1 MRKMKILFILSTLYC
16 CSLSIYAEP
25 TPVKTET
32 FLHKILRISGI
43 IATPQTM
50 RGEEQ
55 GDPGQIWVVNIETN
69 TQIQVSSNNEFRSPV
84 FLPDDSGLL
93 ALKHNQLFEFSLPD
107 LTPKSLFQIPGI
119 IKIIGFDQT
128 DKNCFLILL
137 QDNKLELVS
146 LTTGLRENLT
156 YPPGEQSE
164 KFLAHVKSWAR
175 DYGDKRVYIKTRR
188 KSTLRGKRSYSNVY
202 FQHDNQARN
211 ISQCKKSSCSQPS
224 LSYDATQVV
233 FIKSTS
239 D

>member
-1 MRKMKILFILSTLYC
+1 MHPMKILFILSTLYC
-16 CSLSIYAEP
+16 FTLSVFAEP

-32 FLHKILRISGI
+32 FLYKILRISGI

-55 GDPGQIWVVNIETN
+55 SDPGQIWVVNIKTN
-69 TQIQVSSNNEFRSPV
+69 AQIQVSSGNEFRSPV

-93 ALKHNQLFEFSLPD
+93 ALNHDQLFQFSLSDP
-107 LTPKSLFQIPGI
+107 TPKLLFQIPGI

-137 QDNKLELVS
+137 QDNTLELVS
-146 LTTGLRENLT
+146 LTTGLRENMT

-164 KFLAHVKSWAR
+164 KFLAHIKSWTR
-175 DYGDKRVYIKTRR
+175 DYGDNRVSIKTRR
-188 KSTLRGKRSYSNVY
+188 KSTLRGKRSYDNVY
-202 FQHDNQARN
+202 FQEGDYARN
-211 ISQCKKSSCSQPS
+211 ISQCKKSSCNQPS
-224 LSYDATQVV
+224 LSYDGTRVV
-233 FIKSTS
+233 FIKS